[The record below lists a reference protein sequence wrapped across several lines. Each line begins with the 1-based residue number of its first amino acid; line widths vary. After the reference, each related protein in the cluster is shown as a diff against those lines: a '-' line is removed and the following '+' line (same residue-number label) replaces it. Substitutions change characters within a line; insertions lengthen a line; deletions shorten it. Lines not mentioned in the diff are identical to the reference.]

1 MHGDGFDP
9 FRILASLRAH
19 GVRAVVVGG
28 LAASAYGS
36 PVATDDVDVCLAGDE
51 ENLQRLGLALADLGG
66 TMVSDLSQGSQRA
79 SFVTV
84 AGRLDCIE
92 TDRYD
97 ELEARAAQVEL
108 GRGVVAR
115 IASVEDLA
123 ELKRAAGDLRG
134 AAHVASLLPEVDVRE
149 RVVELQP
156 EDAPPV
162 RDRTRVRDR
171 IWGALE
177 DVDTFLTNLT
187 ERR

>member
-1 MHGDGFDP
+1 MYVDRSDP

-28 LAASAYGS
+28 VAAAAYGS
-36 PVATDDVDVCLAGDE
+36 PVATDDVDVCVAGDE

-66 TMVSDLSQGSQRA
+66 TMVSDTSPGSARA
-79 SFVTV
+79 SFLTV

-108 GRGVVAR
+108 GHGVVAKV
-115 IASVEDLA
+115 ASVEDLA

-134 AAHVASLLPEVDVRE
+134 AAHVASLVPTVEVSE
-149 RVVELQP
+149 RVVEVAP
-156 EDAPPV
+156 EDAAPA

>member
-1 MHGDGFDP
+1 MHGEGFDP
-9 FRILASLRAH
+9 FRIVASLRAH
-19 GVRAVVVGG
+19 GVRYVIVGG
-28 LAASAYGS
+28 LAATAYGS
-36 PVATDDVDVCLAGDE
+36 PTATDDVDVCLAGDDG
-51 ENLQRLGLALADLGG
+51 NLQKLGLALADLGG
-66 TMVSDLSQGSQRA
+66 TMVSDPAQGSARV

-84 AGRLDCIE
+84 AGRIDCIE

-108 GRGVVAR
+108 GHGVVAR
-115 IASVEDLA
+115 VAAVDDLA

-134 AAHVASLLPEVDVRE
+134 AAHVASLVPDVDVSDRL
-149 RVVELQP
+149 VELPP
-156 EDAPPV
+156 EDAAPA
-162 RDRTRVRDR
+162 RDRGRVRDR